1 MSAAT
6 VLNHGCTPNQLS
18 QYPFEWKP
26 AISVLF
32 CFVLSF
38 QVIPICSQAFEPL
51 SFRDLISGISEL
63 SVPAPCMEVPDSL
76 CDLESKCNRGL
87 E

>member
-6 VLNHGCTPNQLS
+6 VLNHGCTPNCLS

-26 AISVLF
+26 GISVLF
-32 CFVLSF
+32 CFLSF

-51 SFRDLISGISEL
+51 SFRELMSGISKL
-63 SVPAPCMEVPDSL
+63 SVPAAHMEIPDFL
-76 CDLESKCNRGL
+76 CTLESKCNRGL